1 MEKIYLGI
9 DDSFLLKSPK
19 YKDRRGSFSRGFC
32 KSWFGEFE
40 IQQINWSSNLRRGTV
55 RGFHFQTGEYREEKI
70 ITVAHGAV
78 DIYICDL
85 RSEQGISNVRKVT
98 LHAISEDQV
107 GSDAD
112 NAVALK
118 IGKHVAVAFQ
128 TIADNTLVNYLMSA
142 SYNPSCYRGFNALDP
157 SLNIEW
163 SLPVTVMSERD
174 RNLPR
179 YDELCG

>member
-19 YKDRRGSFSRGFC
+19 FKDRRGSFSRGFC
-32 KSWFGEFE
+32 KSWFGE
-40 IQQINWSSNLRRGTV
+40 
-55 RGFHFQTGEYREEKI
+55 
-70 ITVAHGAV
+70 
-78 DIYICDL
+78 L

-107 GSDAD
+107 GGDSD

-142 SYNPSCYRGFNALDP
+142 SYNPNYYRGFNALDP

-163 SLPVTVMSERD
+163 SLPVTGMSERD